1 MQTRLFDNLEMLD
14 QYSGKHLLPFF
25 LSKITNPDQ
34 SILKFDEDGNPIRGL
49 RTFAELAHYVRCIPY
64 KDHETYAAN
73 QIWCTPDFLMTRLIG
88 CEDDHALLMASLFR
102 TVKHEDLSDFNKWKT
117 QVRKETVLRRDREEK
132 LLRLDD
138 STAERPDRLA
148 SGFDDEDDDDT
159 ADHEPTS
166 GTKL

>member
-1 MQTRLFDNLEMLD
+1 MQNFGEDFNMGSRLLDNLEMTD
-14 QYSGKHLLPFF
+14 QYGGKHLLPFF

-64 KDHETYAAN
+64 KDYDSYFAS

-102 TVKHEDLSDFNKWKT
+102 TVKHEDLSDFNKWK
-117 QVRKETVLRRDREEK
+117 QKVRDETTLRKDRDEK

-138 STAERPDRLA
+138 DIA
-148 SGFDDEDDDDT
+148 
-159 ADHEPTS
+159 
-166 GTKL
+166 